1 MWNYVTV
8 AGLLSWRKM
17 IASINLKRLVM
28 TPEQKRLLYP
38 LTRQTS
44 TQKAANLAAAVSLAW
59 PFSILRTWL
68 LAYHETFLSVLDPI
82 CLNEAC
88 GQETEKEMP

>member
-1 MWNYVTV
+1 
-8 AGLLSWRKM
+8 M

-59 PFSILRTWL
+59 PFSIARTWL
-68 LAYHETFLSVLDPI
+68 LTYCETFSAMIDPI
-82 CLNEAC
+82 CLHAAC
-88 GQETEKEMP
+88 GQDARQELSSTKRKTEGLHNER

>member
-1 MWNYVTV
+1 
-8 AGLLSWRKM
+8 M
-17 IASINLKRLVM
+17 IASINPTGFIM

-38 LTRQTS
+38 LTRQTPMR
-44 TQKAANLAAAVSLAW
+44 KVANLAAAVSLAW

-82 CLNEAC
+82 CLYKAC
-88 GQETEKEMP
+88 GPDSPTKKEN